1 MNKRRKHFH
10 RGKDSPW
17 NLSQLATIMYNSR
30 NNRAEISRRVSLHQ
44 ARIRTGNKYE
54 KLLLYNCPLSLI
66 AIFVTHAYIVITTRS
81 HFLMPDYR
89 IQYQPDKSYDK
100 PWPRINTN
108 TPSRK
113 YCIHVWCSRCFPN
126 NIWITRNNN
135 KNKSTCIIS
144 RILLIYLFYL
154 YFLFI
159 LNIVRRNMFKKV
171 CQRSKLFT
179 FTILL
184 IVRR

>member
-1 MNKRRKHFH
+1 
-10 RGKDSPW
+10 
-17 NLSQLATIMYNSR
+17 MYNSR

-54 KLLLYNCPLSLI
+54 ELLLYNRPLSLI
-66 AIFVTHAYIVITTRS
+66 AIFVTHAYIVITMRS

-100 PWPRINTN
+100 PWLRVNTN
-108 TPSRK
+108 TPYRK
-113 YCIHVWCSRCFPN
+113 YCIHVWCTRYFPN

-135 KNKSTCIIS
+135 KSKSTCIIS
-144 RILLIYLFYL
+144 RMLLIYFLYL

-159 LNIVRRNMFKKV
+159 LNIVQRDMFRKV
-171 CQRSKLFT
+171 CQRNKLFT

-184 IVRR
+184 IVGR